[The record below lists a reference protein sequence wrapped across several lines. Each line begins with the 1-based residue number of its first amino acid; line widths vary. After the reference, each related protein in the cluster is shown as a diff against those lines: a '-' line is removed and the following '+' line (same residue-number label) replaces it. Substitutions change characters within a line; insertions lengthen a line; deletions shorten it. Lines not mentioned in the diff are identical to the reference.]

1 MGIQW
6 GEIRS
11 YDVTDT
17 KGKDRSGIHGK
28 AAVPNTRICES
39 GGASG
44 WVVVATLT
52 SESILARNKGESWA
66 VGDKFS
72 NWKRSQTVVLE
83 NGKKPFM
90 GWRRTKYIC
99 DIHPLAHLSNMIES
113 LSCERPRVQSRR

>member
-66 VGDKFS
+66 VGAKFS
-72 NWKRSQTVVLE
+72 NWRRSQTVVLE
-83 NGKKPFM
+83 NGKKLLWDGEEQSTFV
-90 GWRRTKYIC
+90 TYT
-99 DIHPLAHLSNMIES
+99 HLLIY
-113 LSCERPRVQSRR
+113 PT